1 LVYLHFMEKHL
12 DTIHW
17 EYDNCKFIKRGDLK
31 KNIKKKGLGQR
42 ESAILTLKFLYDL
55 WRNRLELIWC
65 SNTTFRSQNHQD
77 LCKFPLFY
85 PFSQKRRLG
94 PISYSFYSF
103 STPGGTFP
111 IHFLISCTFP
121 TKGLDIHK
129 QTHLATKQGPPPFP
143 TGGFNP
149 RDLRALQP
157 QRSLARASF
166 FQRLQ
171 LSLNY

>member
-1 LVYLHFMEKHL
+1 MEKHL

-65 SNTTFRSQNHQD
+65 SNTTFRSHICPFLGYREAFFINLTILASFPKISSFLSNSPKKGSGAAFLLYFPSTGGHQ
-77 LCKFPLFY
+77 
-85 PFSQKRRLG
+85 
-94 PISYSFYSF
+94 PISYFF
-103 STPGGTFP
+103 CQKPLGGHRQPLFCSLCETNP
-111 IHFLISCTFP
+111 L
-121 TKGLDIHK
+121 GL
-129 QTHLATKQGPPPFP
+129 Q
-143 TGGFNP
+143 N
-149 RDLRALQP
+149 
-157 QRSLARASF
+157 QRELARAVF

-171 LSLNY
+171 LTL

>member
-1 LVYLHFMEKHL
+1 MEKHL

-111 IHFLISCTFP
+111 IHFLISCTFSKKKARYP
-121 TKGLDIHK
+121 KTDSFGPKEGPRPLSTGGHQSQDHKGS
-129 QTHLATKQGPPPFP
+129 QGPP
-143 TGGFNP
+143 T
-149 RDLRALQP
+149 
-157 QRSLARASF
+157 QRSLARARPF
-166 FQRLQ
+166 FK
-171 LSLNY
+171 NYNYL